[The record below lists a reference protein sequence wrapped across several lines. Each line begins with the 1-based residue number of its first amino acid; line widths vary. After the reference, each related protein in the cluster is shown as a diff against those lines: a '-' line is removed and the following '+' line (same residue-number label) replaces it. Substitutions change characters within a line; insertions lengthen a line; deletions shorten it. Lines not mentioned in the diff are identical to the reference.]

1 MQTHGFPIFFVLSIV
16 QAGVSLNYLHTADA
30 QSLYIA
36 DLVSHCVE
44 NALGTVD
51 PTAAAEKQWV
61 DLCIEQSAA
70 RRELQER
77 CTPGY
82 FNFEGAPPE
91 EHELN
96 APFGRDALAHL
107 DNLIAMAHDGFTSRP
122 QSGHTDESR
131 IGRES

>member
-36 DLVSHCVE
+36 DLVSHCVK
-44 NALGTVD
+44 NGLGTVE

-70 RRELQER
+70 RREFHKR
-77 CTPGY
+77 CTPSY
-82 FNFEGAPPE
+82 FNFEGAPPK

-96 APFGRDALAHL
+96 APFGGGALARL
-107 DNLIAMAHDGFTSRP
+107 DYLTAMANDGLPDRLEFGKRATL
-122 QSGHTDESR
+122 E
-131 IGRES
+131 

>member
-1 MQTHGFPIFFVLSIV
+1 MTSYTRESGLTVTGRGGRSLAEHWRGGARTLFGMQTHGFPNFFVLSIV

-44 NALGTVD
+44 NGLGTVE

-70 RRELQER
+70 RREFHKS
-77 CTPGY
+77 CTPSY

-91 EHELN
+91 
-96 APFGRDALAHL
+96 
-107 DNLIAMAHDGFTSRP
+107 
-122 QSGHTDESR
+122 
-131 IGRES
+131 